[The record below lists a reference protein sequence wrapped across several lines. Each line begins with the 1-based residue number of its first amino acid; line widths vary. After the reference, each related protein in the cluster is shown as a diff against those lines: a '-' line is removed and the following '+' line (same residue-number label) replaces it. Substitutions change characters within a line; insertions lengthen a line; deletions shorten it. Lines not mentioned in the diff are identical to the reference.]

1 MRGLTG
7 CSVDP
12 CGEHAARGGSVC
24 HKKKNKNI
32 FKNIEQGVS

>member
-12 CGEHAARGGSVC
+12 WGEHAARGGSVL
-24 HKKKNKNI
+24 HKKINI